1 MYHEGRTQSGAV
13 STAGLVALSGRPHVG
28 PVESGAGDE
37 GVCPGD
43 QGRAKRSSGAHGAGQ
58 PRLLSL
64 QSLTFGLVKFKGAQ
78 VPPDR
83 RAVGSAAQ
91 GLLSM
96 PPTASEL
103 GADGRCLWEALT
115 ADTAGE

>member
-1 MYHEGRTQSGAV
+1 M

-28 PVESGAGDE
+28 PDESSAEDE
-37 GVCPGD
+37 GVCLGD
-43 QGRAKRSSGAHGAGQ
+43 QGHAKRSSSAHTTGQ
-58 PRLLSL
+58 QRLLSL
-64 QSLTFGLVKFKGAQ
+64 QSLTFDLVKFKGAQ

-103 GADGRCLWEALT
+103 GADRRCLCEALT
-115 ADTAGE
+115 ADVAGE